1 MKYLKCLLLLILMI
15 IFLGLEQTILADVTS
30 SNNTS
35 SNTSTSGNNTSIV
48 GYEQQQTT
56 NYNSGSNP
64 VTNSTTNSTTNN
76 HNNNKTPAAPANAPS
91 TQIYSSQSCT
101 IAYSGALSTVTFG
114 IAGSS
119 YYHDSYCERRLL
131 ATTLDKMG
139 LRIGALSLLCQ
150 DPNVRRAL
158 YDAASYCPING
169 KIGKEAKAEWDKLN
183 ADVTDQVDQYR
194 IYKESLKND

>member
-1 MKYLKCLLLLILMI
+1 MKFIKAGLLLLLII
-15 IFLGLEQTILADVTS
+15 ILLGIEQSILADVTS

-64 VTNSTTNSTTNN
+64 VTNSTSENITN
-76 HNNNKTPAAPANAPS
+76 NNNKTPAAPANAPS

-101 IAYSGALSTVTFG
+101 IAYSGAISTVTFG
-114 IAGSS
+114 LAGSS
-119 YYHDSYCERRLL
+119 YYHDKYCERRLL
-131 ATTLDKMG
+131 AQTLNKFG
-139 LRIGALSLLCQ
+139 LKIGALSLLCQ

-169 KIGKEAKAEWDKLN
+169 KIGKDAKAEWDKLN

-194 IYKESLKND
+194 VYKESLKND

>member
-1 MKYLKCLLLLILMI
+1 MKYLKAGLVLLAMIMLLAI
-15 IFLGLEQTILADVTS
+15 EQSILADVTS

-48 GYEQQQTT
+48 GYEQQSTT

-64 VTNSTTNSTTNN
+64 VTNSTTQSTTN
-76 HNNNKTPAAPANAPS
+76 NNNKTPAAPANAPS

-119 YYHDSYCERRLL
+119 YYHDPYCERRLL

>member
-1 MKYLKCLLLLILMI
+1 MKYLKAGLILLAII
-15 IFLGLEQTILADVTS
+15 IFLAIEQSLLADVTS

-35 SNTSTSGNNTSIV
+35 NNTSTSGNNTSIV
-48 GYEQQQTT
+48 GYEQQSTV
-56 NYNSGSNP
+56 NYNENSNP
-64 VTNSTTNSTTNN
+64 VTNSTTNSTTN
-76 HNNNKTPAAPANAPS
+76 NNNKTPAAPANAPS

-119 YYHDSYCERRLL
+119 YYHDPYCERRLL

-194 IYKESLKND
+194 IY

>member
-1 MKYLKCLLLLILMI
+1 MKYLKAGLILLAII
-15 IFLGLEQTILADVTS
+15 IFLAIEQSLLADVTS

-35 SNTSTSGNNTSIV
+35 NNTSTSGNNTSIV
-48 GYEQQQTT
+48 GYEQQSTV
-56 NYNSGSNP
+56 NYNENSNP
-64 VTNSTTNSTTNN
+64 VTNSTTNSTTN
-76 HNNNKTPAAPANAPS
+76 NNNKTPAAPANAPS

-119 YYHDSYCERRLL
+119 YYHDPYCERRLL

>member
-1 MKYLKCLLLLILMI
+1 MKFIKAGLLLLLII
-15 IFLGLEQTILADVTS
+15 ILLGIEQSILADVTS

-48 GYEQQQTT
+48 GYEQQSTT

-64 VTNSTTNSTTNN
+64 VTNSTTQSTTNN
-76 HNNNKTPAAPANAPS
+76 NNQTPAAPANAPS

-101 IAYSGALSTVTFG
+101 IAYSGAISTVTFG
-114 IAGSS
+114 LAGSS
-119 YYHDSYCERRLL
+119 YYHDKYCERRLL
-131 ATTLDKMG
+131 AQTLNKFG
-139 LRIGALSLLCQ
+139 LKIGALSLLCQ

-169 KIGKEAKAEWDKLN
+169 KIGKDAKAEWDKLN

-194 IYKESLKND
+194 VYKESLKND

>member
-1 MKYLKCLLLLILMI
+1 MKYLKAGLVLLAII
-15 IFLGLEQTILADVTS
+15 IFLAIEQSLLADVTS

-48 GYEQQQTT
+48 GYEQQSTT

-64 VTNSTTNSTTNN
+64 VTNSTTNSTTN
-76 HNNNKTPAAPANAPS
+76 NNNKTPAAPANAPS

-114 IAGSS
+114 SAGSS
-119 YYHDSYCERRLL
+119 YYHDPYCERRLL

>member
-1 MKYLKCLLLLILMI
+1 MKYLKAGLILLAII
-15 IFLGLEQTILADVTS
+15 IFLAIEQSLLADVTS

-48 GYEQQQTT
+48 GYEQQSTT

-64 VTNSTTNSTTNN
+64 VTNSTTNSTTN
-76 HNNNKTPAAPANAPS
+76 NNNKTPAAPANAPS

-119 YYHDSYCERRLL
+119 YYHDPYCERRLL

>member
-1 MKYLKCLLLLILMI
+1 MKLIKATLLILVLI
-15 IFLGLEQTILADVTS
+15 LLLGIEQLILADVTS

-48 GYEQQQTT
+48 GYEQQSTT

-64 VTNSTTNSTTNN
+64 VTNSTTNSTTN
-76 HNNNKTPAAPANAPS
+76 NNNKTPAAPANAPS

-119 YYHDSYCERRLL
+119 YYHDPYCERRLL

-194 IYKESLKND
+194 VYKESLKND

>member
-1 MKYLKCLLLLILMI
+1 MKYLKAGLVLLGMIVLLSI
-15 IFLGLEQTILADVTS
+15 EQSILADVTS

-48 GYEQQQTT
+48 GYEQQSTT

-64 VTNSTTNSTTNN
+64 VTNSTTNSTTN
-76 HNNNKTPAAPANAPS
+76 NNNKTPAAPANAPS

-119 YYHDSYCERRLL
+119 YYHDPYCERRLL

>member
-1 MKYLKCLLLLILMI
+1 MKYLKAGLVLLAII
-15 IFLGLEQTILADVTS
+15 IFLAIEQSLLADVNS

-35 SNTSTSGNNTSIV
+35 NNTSTSGNNTSIV
-48 GYEQQQTT
+48 GYEQQSTV
-56 NYNSGSNP
+56 NYNENSNP

-76 HNNNKTPAAPANAPS
+76 NNKTPVAPANAPS

-101 IAYSGALSTVTFG
+101 IAYSGALSTVTFN

>member
-1 MKYLKCLLLLILMI
+1 MKYIKAGLVLLAMIMLLAI
-15 IFLGLEQTILADVTS
+15 EQSILADVTS

-48 GYEQQQTT
+48 GYEQQSTT

-64 VTNSTTNSTTNN
+64 VTNSTTNSTTN
-76 HNNNKTPAAPANAPS
+76 NNNKTPAAPANAPS

-114 IAGSS
+114 IAGSG
-119 YYHDSYCERRLL
+119 YFHDKYCERRLL

-158 YDAASYCPING
+158 YDASSYCPING